1 MFFAHVFELFVL
13 LLFSLTQECLVSPGR
28 DTTRAVIDHFLFSLQ
43 LTIPN
48 RRKIVLFSLQWP
60 SLVMTSSSANFRS
73 ISVTA
78 NAVARACF
86 SLWTHIERQ
95 HIPHRIQPYT
105 RSRSKNR
112 KKWDWD
118 ERMHWKWREIMLFY
132 FSYDLMRA
140 ALIRRTTSPFFFFS
154 VRRLFAVVSYF
165 LPSFVFSSFSLP
177 LSPRPLSPLFSS
189 LFVFSLNYT
198 GVRGYKTLTR
208 KTRQTSPYSSKLKC
222 CSIL

>member
-1 MFFAHVFELFVL
+1 MYLSCLFYCRFRLHESVL
-13 LLFSLTQECLVSPGR
+13 SRL
-28 DTTRAVIDHFLFSLQ
+28 AVINHFLFSLQ

-48 RRKIVLFSLQWP
+48 GRLSCFPSNGHHSWWLHRRLTFGHL
-60 SLVMTSSSANFRS
+60 MTSSSANFRS

-118 ERMHWKWREIMLFY
+118 ERMYWKWREIMLFY

-140 ALIRRTTSPFFFFS
+140 ALIRRTTSPFFF
-154 VRRLFAVVSYF
+154 
-165 LPSFVFSSFSLP
+165 SSLISCLP
-177 LSPRPLSPLFSS
+177 LSSLHSLSLSLLAPSLPSSPLFS
-189 LFVFSLNYT
+189 FSRWTIL
-198 GVRGYKTLTR
+198 GYEATKH
-208 KTRQTSPYSSKLKC
+208 
-222 CSIL
+222 